1 MNNLQKFFEEVYRE
15 SKMLHLTEITVD
27 KMIDAIHFDV
37 GQATKINT
45 IKLMKLKTYAVIF
58 KRENKSTIK
67 KPGEP
72 ETKADWYGKG
82 NNRNPKRNFYATTCR
97 RNSSRLSE
105 S

>member
-72 ETKADWYGKG
+72 ETKADW
-82 NNRNPKRNFYATTCR
+82 
-97 RNSSRLSE
+97 
-105 S
+105 

>member
-45 IKLMKLKTYAVIF
+45 IKLMKLKTYEF
-58 KRENKSTIK
+58 
-67 KPGEP
+67 
-72 ETKADWYGKG
+72 D
-82 NNRNPKRNFYATTCR
+82 
-97 RNSSRLSE
+97 
-105 S
+105 

>member
-1 MNNLQKFFEEVYRE
+1 MNNLEKFFEEVHKE

-82 NNRNPKRNFYATTCR
+82 NNRNDSET
-97 RNSSRLSE
+97 SR
-105 S
+105 